1 MSPSYRK
8 EMCITGNI
16 LHYKRRNSTESLFL
30 WLICFV
36 FFFFCYI
43 QNFLF
48 NIEVKT
54 VEIEMKMF
62 LQQNF
67 LRFDLTH
74 LTVKSLRKS
83 LLL

>member
-74 LTVKSLRKS
+74 VTVKSLRKA

>member
-16 LHYKRRNSTESLFL
+16 LHCRRRNGTESLFL
-30 WLICFV
+30 WLIYLG
-36 FFFFCYI
+36 FFLVH
-43 QNFLF
+43 NFLF